1 MSQQKI
7 KNLENQKKYAW
18 GKYFG
23 EVKEHHQSICELV
36 KKLDELKSVEDIN
49 WRNENHIINELR
61 DLYKKYKVEVEC
73 PICLDIIED
82 ENLEFSSCFHKYC
95 KNCLNFLVIVVEFF
109 VGFIFILIFLLSLYS
124 TI

>member
-23 EVKEHHQSICELV
+23 EVKEHHQSVCELV
-36 KKLDELKSVEDIN
+36 EKLDELKS
-49 WRNENHIINELR
+49 NENINHIINELR
-61 DLYKKYKVEVEC
+61 DLYKKYLVEVEC
-73 PICLDIIED
+73 PICLEIIKD

-95 KNCLNFLVIVVEFF
+95 KNCLNELKKTSDKCAVCRKKFR
-109 VGFIFILIFLLSLYS
+109 
-124 TI
+124 